1 MASKL
6 LVLQRLFLG
15 VGTVLLVVWA
25 AAHAHRHLGM
35 KSDLA
40 AFEAAQQAMSE
51 QRLRLAAA
59 DTSGI
64 TSDAAPQQPASE
76 SGELDGDSE
85 IPSIVV
91 TNALA
96 ESAAAEDMPPP
107 AVSLDI
113 EPDYSLW
120 SPTRVTDYEETLAMN
135 LGAPQ
140 ALLNIPSIGLQ
151 VPVLEGI
158 DEITLNRAVG
168 RIPGTARPG
177 GLGNVGISGHRDG
190 FFRGLK
196 DIGPGD
202 DIEIVTWRE
211 RMRYEVREII
221 IVDKH
226 EVDVLKADDEGLLTL
241 VTCYPF
247 YYVGHAPKR
256 YIVRAKLADSEII

>member
-1 MASKL
+1 MVNRL
-6 LVLQRLFLG
+6 LVIQRLFLG
-15 VGTVLLVVWA
+15 VGTALLIVWGT
-25 AAHAHRHLGM
+25 AHAHRYLGM

-59 DTSGI
+59 TTTQTPVEASTDDSG
-64 TSDAAPQQPASE
+64 SEAGEDA
-76 SGELDGDSE
+76 E
-85 IPSIVV
+85 IPSINVS
-91 TNALA
+91 NALA
-96 ESAAAEDMPPP
+96 DSGDVDDMPPP
-107 AVSLDI
+107 SVPTDI

-120 SPTRVTDYEETLAMN
+120 SPTRVTDYEETLAMD

-140 ALLNIPSIGLQ
+140 ALLNIPSIGLK

-202 DIEIVTWRE
+202 NIEIVTWRE
-211 RMRYEVREII
+211 RMRYEVQEII

-226 EVDVLKADDEGLLTL
+226 EVDVLKANDEGLLTL

-256 YIVRAKLADSEII
+256 YIVKAKLADSEII

>member
-1 MASKL
+1 MVNRL
-6 LVLQRLFLG
+6 LVVQRLFLG
-15 VGTVLLVVWA
+15 VGTVLLIVWGV
-25 AAHAHRHLGM
+25 AHAHRYLGI

-59 DTSGI
+59 NTSQTPAEASADDSG
-64 TSDAAPQQPASE
+64 SDADEGA
-76 SGELDGDSE
+76 E
-85 IPSIVV
+85 IPSIDVS
-91 TNALA
+91 NALA
-96 ESAAAEDMPPP
+96 DSEGADDMPPP
-107 AVSLDI
+107 PVPTDI

-120 SPTRVTDYEETLAMN
+120 SPTRVTDYEDTLAMD

-140 ALLNIPSIGLQ
+140 ALLSIPSIGLK

-211 RMRYEVREII
+211 RMYYEVQEII